1 MNTTQIADRFTAH
14 PVPFAVPARLAVW
27 LQRIG
32 AACAAPA
39 PVRIDLRQ
47 IDAGATTWVI
57 RPRGCV
63 VSCQAGTL
71 WLAFDGEP
79 QDVILEAGE
88 TYRCTS
94 AARLSIHALTAA
106 AVSVA

>member
-1 MNTTQIADRFTAH
+1 MNTTQITDSFTVQS
-14 PVPFAVPARLAVW
+14 VPFAVSARLAVW

-32 AACAAPA
+32 AAWAAPA
-39 PVRIDLRQ
+39 QARIDLRQ
-47 IDAGATTWVI
+47 IDAGATTWVA

-63 VSCQAGTL
+63 VRCQAGTL

-88 TYRCTS
+88 SFRCTS
-94 AARLSIHALTAA
+94 ASRLSIHAMTAA